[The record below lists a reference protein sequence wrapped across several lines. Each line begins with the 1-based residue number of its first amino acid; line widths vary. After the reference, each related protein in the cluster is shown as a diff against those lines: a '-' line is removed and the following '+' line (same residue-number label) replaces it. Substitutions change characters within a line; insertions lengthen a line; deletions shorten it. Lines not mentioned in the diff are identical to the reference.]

1 MRKKIGNY
9 AKVIFFTLSRWCCCC
24 YRDVMVPFAVVTDI
38 AVSHRQNKF
47 TRHCR
52 INVFVCV
59 LPSLSVAVLDTER
72 LPCHMYVSMYV
83 SPFLPDVWV
92 CHVACHPC
100 NISQWA
106 MLNARHVYTRPTEYE
121 WTNFPCLSSLLTVGC
136 VHTQHIF
143 YFHCSM
149 LSDIIPYFLPFVI
162 RINNDRN
169 KRWVGGWA
177 SVFAFVL
184 FGIYC
189 RDRFIECLLRTLFF
203 HLLTSF
209 DFITQCVYAEKM
221 RW

>member
-1 MRKKIGNY
+1 MCLC
-9 AKVIFFTLSRWCCCC
+9 VCCHL
-24 YRDVMVPFAVVTDI
+24 YRSPYSIRNDCRAICTSVCMYLPFSLTYECACLC
-38 AVSHRQNKF
+38 HRQ
-47 TRHCR
+47 
-52 INVFVCV
+52 
-59 LPSLSVAVLDTER
+59 S
-72 LPCHMYVSMYV
+72 
-83 SPFLPDVWV
+83 FL

-162 RINNDRN
+162 LINNDRN

-177 SVFAFVL
+177 SVYACVCAVW
-184 FGIYC
+184 Y
-189 RDRFIECLLRTLFF
+189 LL
-203 HLLTSF
+203 
-209 DFITQCVYAEKM
+209 QG
-221 RW
+221 